1 MKSLQLSAIIVL
13 SITIAMVT
21 TVLIIMSIGMV
32 KKPCPQCPPCE
43 ERLVV
48 VEEEEVPSMGLNIE
62 QRAPD
67 KLPPLPQ
74 IDMEMEMEKE
84 EW

>member
-1 MKSLQLSAIIVL
+1 
-13 SITIAMVT
+13 MVT

-48 VEEEEVPSMGLNIE
+48 VEEEEVPNMGLNIE
-62 QRAPD
+62 QRAT
-67 KLPPLPQ
+67 LPPLPQ
-74 IDMEMEMEKE
+74 MNVGMMGE
-84 EW
+84 EEF

>member
-1 MKSLQLSAIIVL
+1 MKSLQLAAIIVL

-21 TVLIIMSIGMV
+21 TVMIIMSIGMV

-48 VEEEEVPSMGLNIE
+48 VEEEEVPNMGLNIE
-62 QRAPD
+62 QRAPMN
-67 KLPPLPQ
+67 LPPLPQ
-74 IDMEMEMEKE
+74 MNMGMEMEE
-84 EW
+84 EEF

>member
-1 MKSLQLSAIIVL
+1 MKSLQLAAIIVL

-48 VEEEEVPSMGLNIE
+48 VEEEEVPNMGLNIE
-62 QRAPD
+62 QRAT
-67 KLPPLPQ
+67 LPQ
-74 IDMEMEMEKE
+74 LPQMNVGMMGE
-84 EW
+84 EEF